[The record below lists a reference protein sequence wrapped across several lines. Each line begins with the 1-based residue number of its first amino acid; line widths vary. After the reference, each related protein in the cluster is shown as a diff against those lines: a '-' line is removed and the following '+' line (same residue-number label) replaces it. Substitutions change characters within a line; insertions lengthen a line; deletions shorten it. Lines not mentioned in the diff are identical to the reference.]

1 MASPASTL
9 KSLNML
15 VEIKTSMSEI
25 NSIEGSMQYTQ
36 GRFAIVC
43 ARFNGFVVESLLAGA
58 VDTLK
63 RCGVDAAAIT
73 VVKTP
78 GAFEIPVV
86 AQGLAQSGNYNAI
99 IALGAVIR
107 GATPHFDIVANESA
121 KGLSAIALDHG
132 IPVINGILTTD
143 TIEQAIERAG
153 TKAGNKG
160 AEAAAGAIEM
170 ANLMAQL
177 A

>member
-1 MASPASTL
+1 
-9 KSLNML
+9 
-15 VEIKTSMSEI
+15 MSQI
-25 NSIEGSMQYTQ
+25 HSIEGSMQYSQ

-43 ARFNGFVVESLLAGA
+43 ARFNGFVVESLVAGA

-63 RCGVDAAAIT
+63 RSGVEESAIT

-86 AQGLAQSGNYNAI
+86 VQGLAQTGNYNAI

-121 KGLSAIALDHG
+121 KGLSAAGFDRILATVRPKDSSNAGPAPELQPTCGLNTYGDTQAL
-132 IPVINGILTTD
+132 LF
-143 TIEQAIERAG
+143 
-153 TKAGNKG
+153 
-160 AEAAAGAIEM
+160 
-170 ANLMAQL
+170 
-177 A
+177 

>member
-1 MASPASTL
+1 
-9 KSLNML
+9 
-15 VEIKTSMSEI
+15 MSQI
-25 NSIEGSMQYTQ
+25 HSIEGSLQYSQ

-63 RCGVDAAAIT
+63 RSGVEESAIT

-86 AQGLAQSGNYNAI
+86 VQGLAQTGNYNAI

-143 TIEQAIERAG
+143 SIEQAIERAG

-160 AEAAAGAIEM
+160 SEAAAGASEM
-170 ANLMAQL
+170 VSLMSQL
-177 A
+177 D

>member
-1 MASPASTL
+1 
-9 KSLNML
+9 
-15 VEIKTSMSEI
+15 MSEI
-25 NSIEGSMQYTQ
+25 NSIEGSLQYSE
-36 GRFAIVC
+36 GHFAIVC
-43 ARFNGFVVESLLAGA
+43 ARFNGFIVESLLAGA

-63 RCGVDAAAIT
+63 RNGVDESAIT

-86 AQGLAQSGNYNAI
+86 VQTLAQSGNYRAI

-143 TIEQAIERAG
+143 SIEQAIERAG

-170 ANLMAQL
+170 VNLMAHL
-177 A
+177 D

>member
-1 MASPASTL
+1 
-9 KSLNML
+9 
-15 VEIKTSMSEI
+15 MSDNNI
-25 NSIEGSMQYTQ
+25 IEGSLQYTK

-58 VDTLK
+58 IDTLK
-63 RCGVDAAAIT
+63 RSGVSEDDIT
-73 VVKTP
+73 VVKVP
-78 GAFEIPVV
+78 GAFELPVAV
-86 AQGLAQSGNYNAI
+86 QSLAQSGNYDAI

-132 IPVINGILTTD
+132 MPIVNGILTTD
-143 TIEQAIERAG
+143 TIEQTIERAG

-160 AEAAAGAIEM
+160 SEAASVAIEM
-170 ANLMAQL
+170 TNLFQQL
-177 A
+177 K

>member
-1 MASPASTL
+1 
-9 KSLNML
+9 
-15 VEIKTSMSEI
+15 MSEI
-25 NSIEGSMQYTQ
+25 NSIEGSLQYSE

-43 ARFNGFVVESLLAGA
+43 ARFNGFIVESLLAGA

-63 RCGVDAAAIT
+63 RNGVDESAIT
-73 VVKTP
+73 VIKTP
-78 GAFEIPVV
+78 GAFEIPVAV
-86 AQGLAQSGNYNAI
+86 QALAQSGNYSAV

-143 TIEQAIERAG
+143 SIEQAIERAG

-170 ANLMAQL
+170 VNLMAQL
-177 A
+177 D

>member
-1 MASPASTL
+1 
-9 KSLNML
+9 
-15 VEIKTSMSEI
+15 MSQI
-25 NSIEGSMQYTQ
+25 NSIEGSMQYSQ
-36 GRFAIVC
+36 GRFAIVS

-63 RCGVDAAAIT
+63 RSGVEESAIT

-86 AQGLAQSGNYNAI
+86 VQGLAQTGNYSAI

-143 TIEQAIERAG
+143 SIEQAIERAG

-170 ANLMAQL
+170 VNLMSQL
-177 A
+177 D